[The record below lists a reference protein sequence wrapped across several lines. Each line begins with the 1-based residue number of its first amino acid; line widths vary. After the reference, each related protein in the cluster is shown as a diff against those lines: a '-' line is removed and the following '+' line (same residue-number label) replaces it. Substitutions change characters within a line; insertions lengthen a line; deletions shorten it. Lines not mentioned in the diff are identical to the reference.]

1 MFNIVGVDS
10 SIGCSPHCF
19 KPCEKPEDEAAIV
32 KVYREAGGIPFCKT
46 AIPQTL
52 LAFEC
57 ANPIFGVSTN
67 PYASTRTCGGS
78 SGGEGALIALQG
90 SPLGWGTD
98 SECSCE
104 RGGQTLTVQVGGSL
118 RIPAGYSGIC
128 SLKPALGRWPRG
140 GMRGGVPGFEGIN
153 VSFGC

>member
-104 RGGQTLTVQVGGSL
+104 RGGGGADADGYKLAARSVSRLDTLASVVSSLLSAAGLVVACVVVFQVS
-118 RIPAGYSGIC
+118 RAST
-128 SLKPALGRWPRG
+128 
-140 GMRGGVPGFEGIN
+140 
-153 VSFGC
+153 